1 MKGEYRDIVL
11 TLTPGKRVYFA
22 SDFHFGI
29 PDAAGSLLREKRVVA
44 WLDSIKVDAG
54 AVFLQGDLF
63 DAWIEYRSVVPR
75 GFVRFL
81 GKLAELSDQGIKIVV
96 FTGNHDL
103 WMSGY
108 LEQEIGAVV
117 HHELQAYR
125 ISEKRFLLGHGDGV
139 SRREQPYLLMKGLF
153 RNPWCQRI
161 YKGLHPNWGLGIAN
175 YFSRRGLKHKMGG
188 EPLKSDAEEYQWT
201 FVQEVLKT
209 HQFDYIILGHR
220 HIAQYREVAKGV
232 VFVNLGD
239 WFVQD
244 THAVYDGHTL
254 RLINY

>member
-1 MKGEYRDIVL
+1 
-11 TLTPGKRVYFA
+11 
-22 SDFHFGI
+22 
-29 PDAAGSLLREKRVVA
+29 
-44 WLDSIKVDAG
+44 
-54 AVFLQGDLF
+54 
-63 DAWIEYRSVVPR
+63 
-75 GFVRFL
+75 
-81 GKLAELSDQGIKIVV
+81 
-96 FTGNHDL
+96 
-103 WMSGY
+103 
-108 LEQEIGAVV
+108 
-117 HHELQAYR
+117 
-125 ISEKRFLLGHGDGV
+125 
-139 SRREQPYLLMKGLF
+139 
-153 RNPWCQRI
+153 
-161 YKGLHPNWGLGIAN
+161 
-175 YFSRRGLKHKMGG
+175 MGG